1 MNCFDLHCDTAGECY
16 RKKQTLAENDLALS
30 FGRTVR
36 YEKWAQI
43 FAVWIDDDLRGDAA
57 WNYFLGASD
66 YFFRQLAEN
75 APAVSFCR
83 TGAELK
89 RAAAEGK
96 RAALLSAEG
105 SAAFGGSLERLREAE
120 RIGLRLVTL
129 TWNGRCEA
137 GDGCGVPEAGG
148 LTPFGF
154 DLLREMERL
163 GVTADV
169 SHLSEAGFWDVARA
183 ARRPFAASHSDSAAV
198 RAHRRNL
205 TDAQFC
211 EIAQGGG
218 LVGLNF
224 FADFLREKG
233 ACAEDVVRHA
243 EHFLELGGE
252 NTLALGSDFDGGT
265 PCAGLARVEE
275 EGSLHGLFVREFGR
289 ETADRI
295 FWGNAFRF
303 FCENLP

>member
-1 MNCFDLHCDTAGECY
+1 MNCFDLHCDTAGECFQ
-16 RKKQTLAENDLALS
+16 RGLNLAENDLALS
-30 FGRTVR
+30 LGRTAR

-43 FAVWIDDDLRGDAA
+43 FAVWIDDSLRGDAA
-57 WNYFLGASD
+57 WD
-66 YFFRQLAEN
+66 YFRGAADNFARQLAAN
-75 APAVSFCR
+75 AQKASFCR
-83 TGAELK
+83 TGAELQ
-89 RAAAEGK
+89 RATAEGK

-105 SAAFGGSLERLREAE
+105 SAAFGGSLERLREAK
-120 RIGLRLVTL
+120 RFGLSLVTL

-154 DLLREMERL
+154 DLLREMEHL
-163 GVTADV
+163 GVVADV
-169 SHLSEAGFWDVARA
+169 SHLSETGFWDVARA

-198 RAHRRNL
+198 WAHRRNL
-205 TDAQFC
+205 TDAQFR

-224 FADFLREKG
+224 FEDFLRGKD

-252 NTLALGSDFDGGT
+252 DTLALGSDFDGGT

-275 EGSLHGLFVREFGR
+275 EGALHALFCREFGR

-295 FWGNAFRF
+295 FWGNAYRF
-303 FCENLP
+303 FRENLP